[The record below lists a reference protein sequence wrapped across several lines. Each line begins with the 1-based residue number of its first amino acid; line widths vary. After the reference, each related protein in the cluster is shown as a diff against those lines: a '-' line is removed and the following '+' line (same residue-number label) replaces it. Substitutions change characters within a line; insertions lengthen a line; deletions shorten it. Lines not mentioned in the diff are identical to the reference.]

1 MIHWFIDSLIHW
13 FIHCFIDEMID
24 SFINWF
30 IEWFIDSITD
40 LYSGGRIDCW
50 IKYSRREDYR
60 NPGGGKY
67 TNTLLSIFSSL
78 PSLLLSS
85 PFLSSLLSLPFTPYP
100 FPTNT
105 HLSTPSFLPSPLTSS
120 SSFYPFFSLTHC
132 TPSVFSCTLP
142 PLSSDTPTLP
152 YLPLLSLSPMHPFL
166 FIIYTSPDFSW
177 SPIRPTPLFHF
188 TLSFHSSDFVHF
200 YWRKIMKELSQLSI
214 FPLNIVQCTLQ
225 LMSRHGLL
233 VL

>member
-67 TNTLLSIFSSL
+67 TNTLLSIFSLL

-132 TPSVFSCTLP
+132 TPSVFSCRLAFLFFLHPKSSLP
-142 PLSSDTPTLP
+142 THSFPYPTALLPFSPAHYPLFLLTPLLFPTYPFFPFPQCTPFFLSSIRAL
-152 YLPLLSLSPMHPFL
+152 
-166 FIIYTSPDFSW
+166 TSPDPPSAPSHFFTLPS
-177 SPIRPTPLFHF
+177 HF
-188 TLSFHSSDFVHF
+188 TQV
-200 YWRKIMKELSQLSI
+200 
-214 FPLNIVQCTLQ
+214 TLCI
-225 LMSRHGLL
+225 STEEK
-233 VL
+233 